1 MATLLALDHIT
12 KSYPMAG
19 QEVPVLKGIS
29 FSVQEGEFVTI
40 MGPSGSG
47 KTTLMHILGCLDVP
61 TQGEY
66 HFRNMELAHLSEMQ
80 LTRVRR
86 EQIGFVFQNFNLLTT
101 LNAVENVALPLIYQR
116 ISRQEQYRR
125 AREALA
131 RVGLEH
137 RLTYRPN
144 QMSGGQQQRVAIA
157 RALVTRPPLILA
169 DEPTG
174 NLDSQTG
181 LEVLQL
187 FKELSQEGH
196 TIIMITHDHDVAKW
210 GQRILEIKD
219 GRIVAD
225 REVTA

>member
-1 MATLLALDHIT
+1 MSTLLALEHIS
-12 KSYPMAG
+12 KSYPMAN
-19 QEVPVLKGIS
+19 QDVPVLQDVT
-29 FSVQEGEFVTI
+29 FTVNEGEFVTI

-61 TQGEY
+61 TEGHY
-66 HFRNMELAHLSEMQ
+66 RFHDKDLAHLSEMQ

-86 EQIGFVFQNFNLLTT
+86 EHIGFVFQNFNLLTT
-101 LNAVENVALPLIYQR
+101 LNALENVALPLIYQR
-116 ISRQEQYRR
+116 LSRHEQHRR

-144 QMSGGQQQRVAIA
+144 QLSGGQQQRVAIA

-187 FKELSQEGH
+187 FQELSQEGH
-196 TIIMITHDHDVAKW
+196 TIVMITHDRDVAKW
-210 GQRILEIKD
+210 GHRILEIKD

-225 REVTA
+225 REVNR